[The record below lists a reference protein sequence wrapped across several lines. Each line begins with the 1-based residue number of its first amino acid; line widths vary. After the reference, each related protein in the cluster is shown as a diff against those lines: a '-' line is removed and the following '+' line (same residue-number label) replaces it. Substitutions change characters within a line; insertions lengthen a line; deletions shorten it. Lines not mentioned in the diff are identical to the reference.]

1 MKTVLQLAAVVSAA
15 AALLLLPRLLWQ
27 TAAANAAERFW
38 RSQATLWIT
47 ALPVLGLSLV
57 LFNARAREFW
67 RLNRLA
73 GPAEPSALFGIR
85 ANEDWRRVGWQL
97 GLVIAVV
104 TAIVMFAPLP
114 LSSLNFSAALPL
126 LPLVLF
132 FSLSNSLGEELI
144 FRHAVV
150 SALEDTRW
158 AVRSPLVSAFIFG
171 SVHYFGAPGGF
182 LGVLMAGILGWVLA
196 KSIRETRGLFWA
208 LSIHFVLDVIII
220 GAIFLQEAG
229 K

>member
-1 MKTVLQLAAVVSAA
+1 MKIVLQLAAVVSAA
-15 AALLLLPRLLWQ
+15 AALLLLPRLLWH

-38 RSQATLWIT
+38 RSQATLWIV

-57 LFNARAREFW
+57 LFNARAREFL

-85 ANEDWRRVGWQL
+85 ANEDWRRVGWQI

-104 TAIVMFAPLP
+104 TAIVVFAPRP

-171 SVHYFGAPGGF
+171 CVHYFGAPGGF

-208 LSIHFVLDVIII
+208 
-220 GAIFLQEAG
+220 
-229 K
+229 

>member
-1 MKTVLQLAAVVSAA
+1 MKTLLQLAGIISAA

-27 TAAANAAERFW
+27 TAAANATERFW

-57 LFNARAREFW
+57 LFNARAREFL
-67 RLNRLA
+67 RLHRLA
-73 GPAEPSALFGIR
+73 GTAEPSALFGIR

-126 LPLVLF
+126 LPLVLL

-158 AVRSPLVSAFIFG
+158 AVRSPLVSAAIFG
-171 SVHYFGAPGGF
+171 SVHYFGAPGGV
-182 LGVLMAGILGWVLA
+182 LGVLMAGALGYMLT

-208 LSIHFVLDVIII
+208 WSIHFILDVIII
-220 GAIFLQEAG
+220 AAIFLQEAG

>member
-1 MKTVLQLAAVVSAA
+1 MKPLVLLVAVGIAATSLHILPGLIWQNAPVSAI
-15 AALLLLPRLLWQ
+15 
-27 TAAANAAERFW
+27 ERFW
-38 RSQATLWIT
+38 RSQATLWIVG
-47 ALPVLGLSLV
+47 LPVLGLS
-57 LFNARAREFW
+57 FAFFRTRTREFL
-67 RLNRLA
+67 RLNRLSGA
-73 GPAEPSALFGIR
+73 AEPSAILGIR

-114 LSSLNFSAALPL
+114 LSSLKFTTALPL

-132 FSLSNSLGEELI
+132 FSLSNALGEELI

-150 SALEDTRW
+150 SALEDSRW
-158 AVRSPLVSAFIFG
+158 AKHSPLVSAAIFG

-196 KSIRETRGLFWA
+196 KSLRETRGLFWA
-208 LSIHFVLDVIII
+208 WSIHFVLDVIII
-220 GAIFLQEAG
+220 GAILLQEAG
-229 K
+229 R

>member
-15 AALLLLPRLLWQ
+15 AALLLLPRLVWQ
-27 TAAANAAERFW
+27 TVAANAAERFW
-38 RSQATLWIT
+38 RSQATLWIA
-47 ALPVLGLSLV
+47 ALPVLGLSLI
-57 LFNARAREFW
+57 LFNARAREFL

-73 GPAEPSALFGIR
+73 GRAERSALFGIR

-158 AVRSPLVSAFIFG
+158 AVRSPLVSAVIFG

-208 LSIHFVLDVIII
+208 WSIHFVLDVIII
-220 GAIFLQEAG
+220 GTIFLQEAG